1 MSRMDVIPKDTFRA
15 RVARLV
21 REWPFG
27 EADAL
32 VLVQGMQRKD
42 EDALD
47 VGEGVWPRTSVM
59 HQWLF
64 CFEFPEFVFVVFRS
78 GKMIIWTRERK
89 LNFFREVQGPDL
101 ETICRAHPQNLE

>member
-1 MSRMDVIPKDTFRA
+1 MEVLQNIPSAVNPGPSSDSRGPPLPIRFE
-15 RVARLV
+15 VARLV

-47 VGEGVWPRTSVM
+47 VGEATVRPSDRRGLGWEGLLGR
-59 HQWLF
+59 
-64 CFEFPEFVFVVFRS
+64 
-78 GKMIIWTRERK
+78 
-89 LNFFREVQGPDL
+89 
-101 ETICRAHPQNLE
+101 